1 MGQEISDVRRKQA
14 REIRE
19 GKDRMGERSKSQFC
33 WCYGKDLNEK
43 NESTLSKVLPRQ
55 EQDCLEAA
63 CRL

>member
-43 NESTLSKVLPRQ
+43 NVKECIQITNTFREMTLEPQ
-55 EQDCLEAA
+55 
-63 CRL
+63 